1 MTDVPGGDQ
10 RAIRAESGRLPRPHG
25 TAAGRRGTAAGRR
38 AAALSLAEE
47 QRRPATAVLADRI
60 AATLTNHEPGWR
72 LPRYSAMARRY
83 QVSTAEISAAMDELI
98 ARHLVRRQPD
108 GQLYRASPA
117 EYLIRLEGI
126 AELVSHVDPM
136 GTG

>member
-1 MTDVPGGDQ
+1 
-10 RAIRAESGRLPRPHG
+10 
-25 TAAGRRGTAAGRR
+25 
-38 AAALSLAEE
+38 
-47 QRRPATAVLADRI
+47 
-60 AATLTNHEPGWR
+60 
-72 LPRYSAMARRY
+72 MARRY

-117 EYLIRLEGI
+117 EYLIRLEGV

-136 GTG
+136 GTELACQSRRVSWRRAPEEIARALQIPPSELVCMVRLLWTVDGQPAALDLNLSARGRGWVVQGC